1 MSYYFEKIKELL
13 EKLKDENLTENQ
25 KDIIKLE
32 IELLEDEYNKVK
44 FSDFLERFM

>member
-44 FSDFLERFM
+44 FSDFLERYL

>member
-32 IELLEDEYNKVK
+32 IELLEEEYNKVK
-44 FSDFLERFM
+44 FSDFLERYL

>member
-32 IELLEDEYNKVK
+32 IELLEEEYNKVK

>member
-13 EKLKDENLTENQ
+13 EKLKDENLTKNQ